1 MARQIVSLLVLFS
14 FALCLSPRASAQQ
27 VENGPPLLTFD
38 ELVQLYQQDVPQP
51 QLQAKLDRLL
61 STPFVNNEATTSG
74 VEPLKPSSPVI
85 GKFLRVAE
93 WNIER
98 GLEFDAVK
106 SALADP
112 ALRQTDV
119 VVLNEVDWG
128 INRTLFRNVARLDL
142 RASRPSHRS
151 AWNSTVLSLR
161 PPLRPHLD

>member
-1 MARQIVSLLVLFS
+1 MARQIVALLVLFS

-61 STPFVNNEATTSG
+61 STPFVNNKATTSG
-74 VEPLKPSSPVI
+74 VGPLKPSSPVI

-98 GLEFDAVK
+98 GLEFDAV
-106 SALADP
+106 
-112 ALRQTDV
+112 
-119 VVLNEVDWG
+119 
-128 INRTLFRNVARLDL
+128 NR
-142 RASRPSHRS
+142 RS
-151 AWNSTVLSLR
+151 PIPR
-161 PPLRPHLD
+161 